1 MATATPTTVSSDAT
15 TTTSF
20 DDPVL
25 SLINKRIRALYD
37 GLRERLNKIMALDYF
52 TTTSEIKVL
61 VEVVVAVAVR
71 TYTTF
76 QVLAQSV
83 PISVPVEVEDSIGQY
98 QQKDGFM
105 QRLKETNG
113 TRLKLDQPKKV
124 EGMQNET
131 EGFLE
136 LLPSV
141 CQGKPPDT
149 READASN
156 YQETETADSQ
166 FNAAEELQKNEPE
179 LENHPDDTAVQ
190 QGGKLLA
197 DTDHDQRDV
206 EPREQQS
213 VPRRPCHNQ
222 RGCRG
227 TGGGRRGYSNG
238 RGGRGSGRGSGA
250 YQNGRG
256 QYYDQPG
263 NNYYSRSYYNNRG
276 RGGRSSGHAYN
287 NHGLTVKGGPASADV
302 AS

>member
-1 MATATPTTVSSDAT
+1 MGSS
-15 TTTSF
+15 
-20 DDPVL
+20 
-25 SLINKRIRALYD
+25 SLICSLEFGYMQMP
-37 GLRERLNKIMALDYF
+37 LRTIVVLLVFLLTSSSMCISYLDVDRCCLEF
-52 TTTSEIKVL
+52 L
-61 VEVVVAVAVR
+61 HVVI
-71 TYTTF
+71 
-76 QVLAQSV
+76 LH
-83 PISVPVEVEDSIGQY
+83 P
-98 QQKDGFM
+98 DGFM

-136 LLPSV
+136 LLPS
-141 CQGKPPDT
+141 
-149 READASN
+149 EADASN